1 MPGARLRLP
10 KGFCT
15 FHNSTE
21 ALEQENFLFKNPKK
35 MNIIRDGTG
44 KSKNLKN
51 QKNEHYDLK
60 NEERDESLVL
70 FLLVERNLIL

>member
-1 MPGARLRLP
+1 
-10 KGFCT
+10 
-15 FHNSTE
+15 
-21 ALEQENFLFKNPKK
+21 